1 MWWWRWQE
9 SFNAVADT
17 PPPHPTPTIGSFSEL
32 KQQRRQQQRNK
43 ELGNGDYFVIIVS
56 SSDPLLL
63 REHAANGP
71 WD

>member
-1 MWWWRWQE
+1 MMKTTGK
-9 SFNAVADT
+9 FNAVADT
-17 PPPHPTPTIGSFSEL
+17 TPSPHPAPTIGGFSEL

-43 ELGNGDYFVIIVS
+43 ELGNGDYFVIIAS

-63 REHAANGP
+63 TEHAANGP